1 MDIKFTKVGFFYILG
16 QTEGE
21 KMGLLSYLANFDNNR
36 AIKKLE
42 KIADKVELLS
52 DKYAAMT
59 EEELKSQTQILKD
72 RVAAGETLDEILPE
86 AFATV
91 REASYRVLKKKHY
104 YVQLLGGIVLHQGR
118 IAEMKTGEGKTLVST
133 LPAYLNALSGKPVH
147 IVTVNEY
154 LAKRDADWM
163 GKIHRYLGLSVG
175 VVYSNQ
181 NPQEKAEA
189 YKCDI
194 TYGTSS
200 EFGFDY
206 LRDNM
211 APNIKYQFMRG
222 LNYCIIDEIDSVLID
237 EARTPLIIS
246 GPTGESS
253 DQYVVACSFAK
264 LLKKEDVEI
273 DEQKKSVHLTESGVS
288 KAEKFY
294 KIENLS
300 DIENLQINHNINNAI
315 RARFM
320 MKKDNDYIVKD
331 GEVLIVDEFTGRI
344 MVGRRYSD
352 GLHQAIEAKE
362 GVKVNE
368 ENKTQATI
376 TLQNLFK
383 MYNKLSGMTGT
394 AKTEEAEFREIYG
407 LDVVSIPSNKPV
419 IRVDANDSFYFS
431 HKAKIKAVCDDIVE
445 SYNRKQ
451 PVLVGTVTVE
461 RSEELS
467 RELKKL
473 KIPHNVLNAKNHS
486 KEAEIV
492 AQAGKLGAVTIAT
505 NMAGRGTDIL
515 LGGNPE
521 FMAKEAMKKK
531 GYDTELI
538 ELASSFYPVNTEDE
552 IKAREVYG
560 ELLEQYTKQTDEEKE
575 KVVALGGLRI
585 VGTERHES
593 RRIDNQLRGRS
604 GRQGD
609 PGSSI
614 FYISADDDL
623 SRVFGS
629 DRLKRMAEMFKLEDD
644 ISINW
649 KMFSKNVE
657 TAQKRV
663 EGFNYSSRKN
673 VIEFDNVLNRQRAEV
688 YAEREKVLNGED
700 IHDKVLSMIADL
712 AEDVVSEFEYT
723 EPENAPIEEF
733 NKELERYLLEPETNF
748 LTIETLNR
756 YSHEELVDLVKDKAI
771 DRYETKYAQNKANG
785 VKVDQLERDVFLR
798 NLDKRWIDHIDDMD
812 NLKMGIGLRGYGN
825 KNPVIV
831 YAAEGTDMFDEM
843 IGNVRKEVA
852 KTVLGFPVVDVKAL
866 MQKMAQRRQQ
876 MPNTKLQ
883 THTDGKKPVK
893 PKTVVK
899 EQVVGRNDPCPCGS
913 GKKYKNCCG
922 NNV

>member
-1 MDIKFTKVGFFYILG
+1 
-16 QTEGE
+16 
-21 KMGLLSYLANFDNNR
+21 MGLFKYLANFDNNR
-36 AIKKLE
+36 SIKKLE
-42 KIADKVELLS
+42 KIAAKIEALS
-52 DKYAAMT
+52 DKYAELT
-59 EEELKSQTQILKD
+59 EEELKAQTQILKD
-72 RVAAGETLDEILPE
+72 RVAAGETLDDILPE

-91 REASYRVLKKKHY
+91 REASFRVLKKKHY
-104 YVQLLGGIVLHQGR
+104 HVQLLGGIVLHQGR

-133 LPAYLNALSGKPVH
+133 LPAYLNALSGKSVH
-147 IVTVNEY
+147 VVTVNEY
-154 LAKRDADWM
+154 LAKRDAEWM
-163 GKIHRYLGLSVG
+163 GKVHRYLGLTVG

-181 NPQEKAEA
+181 KPQEKAEA

-211 APNIKYQFMRG
+211 APQRKYQFMRG
-222 LNYCIIDEIDSVLID
+222 LEFCIIDEVDSVLID

-253 DQYVVACSFAK
+253 DRYTTACAFARS
-264 LLKKEDVEI
+264 LKQDDVEI
-273 DEQKKSVHLTESGVS
+273 DEQKKTVHLTETGVE
-288 KAEKFY
+288 KAERYY

-300 DIENLQINHNINNAI
+300 DIENIQINHNINNAI

-320 MKKDNDYIVKD
+320 MKRDNDYIVKD

-362 GVKVNE
+362 DVKVNE

-376 TLQNLFK
+376 TLQNFFK
-383 MYNKLSGMTGT
+383 MYSKLSGMTGT

-407 LDVVSIPSNKPV
+407 LDVVTIPSNRPV
-419 IRVDANDSFYFS
+419 VRKDANDVFYFNHS
-431 HKAKIKAVCDDIVE
+431 AKIKAICDDIVDC
-445 SYNRKQ
+445 YNRKQ

-492 AQAGKLGAVTIAT
+492 AQAGKKGAITIAT

-521 FMAKEAMKKK
+521 FMAKEAMKNK
-531 GYDTELI
+531 GYEPEMI
-538 ELASSFYPVNTEDE
+538 ELASSFYPVTTPEE
-552 IKAREVYG
+552 VEARSEFSK
-560 ELLEQYTKQTDEEKE
+560 LLEQYTQQTDKE
-575 KVVALGGLRI
+575 KAEVVALGGLRI

-593 RRIDNQLRGRS
+593 RRIDNQLRGRA

-609 PGSSI
+609 PGSSV

-644 ISINW
+644 MHINW
-649 KMFSKNVE
+649 KMFSNNVE
-657 TAQKRV
+657 NAQKKV
-663 EGFNYSSRKN
+663 EGFNYSARKN

-700 IHDKVLSMIADL
+700 IHSKVLEMIAEYVEEIVGEFDYED
-712 AEDVVSEFEYT
+712 AEQVD
-723 EPENAPIEEF
+723 IELF
-733 NKELERYLLEPETNF
+733 NEELEKYIFDPETNF
-748 LTIETLNR
+748 ITLDMLTR
-756 YSHEELVDLVKDKAI
+756 HSFRELVDLVAEKAI
-771 DRYETKYAQNKANG
+771 AKYETRYAQNKENG
-785 VKVDQLERDVFLR
+785 VRVDQFERDVFLR

-831 YAAEGTDMFDEM
+831 YQAEGSDMFDDM
-843 IGNVRKEVA
+843 VTNVRREVA
-852 KTVLGFPVVDVKAL
+852 KIVLGMPVIDVQQV
-866 MQKMAQRRQQ
+866 MQRMAQRTAPKQ
-876 MPNTKLQ
+876 NLQ
-883 THTDGKKPVK
+883 THTNGKPPKPAK

-899 EQVVGRNDPCPCGS
+899 EATVGRNDECPCGS

-922 NNV
+922 KN

>member
-21 KMGLLSYLANFDNNR
+21 RMGLLSYLANFDNNR

-211 APNIKYQFMRG
+211 APNVKYQFMRG

-748 LTIETLNR
+748 LTVETLNR